1 MIGYLKGEV
10 AGIYDDRII
19 LEVQGIG
26 YNICMPQSA
35 MEMIDGIGAEIK
47 VYTYLLVREDALQ
60 LYGFL
65 TKDDLDFYKM
75 LITVNG
81 IGPKGAL
88 ALLSVMNVDELRFAI
103 LSGDSKAI
111 GKAPGIGPKTA
122 QRVIIDLKDKIDISS
137 ALSDGLSSTG
147 VVADERGIARGSAR
161 DEAAQALVAL
171 GYSRTDAYRAVRGV
185 GTETDDVETVLKQAL
200 AVIAQF

>member
-10 AGIYDDRII
+10 AGIYEDRII
-19 LEVQGIG
+19 LETGGIG
-26 YNICMPQSA
+26 YNIFMPAGSL
-35 MEMIDGIGAEIK
+35 ELIDGIGVDIK

-65 TKDDLDFYKM
+65 TRDDLDLYKQ

-88 ALLSVMNVDELRFAI
+88 ALLSVMTADQLRFAI

-122 QRVIIDLKDKIDISS
+122 QRVIIDLKDKIDSASVFEEQISR
-137 ALSDGLSSTG
+137 DGTESVNAVTG
-147 VVADERGIARGSAR
+147 SVRE
-161 DEAAQALVAL
+161 EAAQALIAL
-171 GYSRTDAYRAVRGV
+171 GYSPTDSYKAVRNA
-185 GTETDDVETVLKQAL
+185 EDADDVETVLKRAL
-200 AVIAQF
+200 SIISGY

>member
-10 AGIYDDRII
+10 AGIYEDRII
-19 LEVQGIG
+19 LETGGIG
-26 YNICMPQSA
+26 YNIYMPASSL
-35 MEMIDGIGAEIK
+35 ELIDGIGIDIK

-65 TKDDLDFYKM
+65 TKDDLDLYKQ

-88 ALLSVMNVDELRFAI
+88 ALLSVMTADQLRFAI
-103 LSGDSKAI
+103 LSGDAKAI

-122 QRVIIDLKDKIDISS
+122 QRVIIDLKDKIDSAAVFEEKISR
-137 ALSDGLSSTG
+137 DGTESVNAVTG
-147 VVADERGIARGSAR
+147 SVRE
-161 DEAAQALVAL
+161 EAAQALIAL
-171 GYSRTDAYRAVRGV
+171 GYSPTDSYKAVRNA
-185 GTETDDVETVLKQAL
+185 EDADDVETVLKRAL
-200 AVIAQF
+200 SIISGY